1 VSRPRPIGNKG
12 RALKPSK
19 ILSLFWGCLVL
30 HELGSADFRSA
41 SRYLRLGSPRTWA
54 PAPVAPRGRLGE
66 GGELMRHRR
75 PLRKVS
81 KFHGEV
87 PPRRPG
93 GSGNVTQTSAREVQ
107 RAHPVIS
114 IHQFAAKHWRRDP
127 FGSGKKGSRRSWRHF
142 GSRASGAEGPRG
154 GCWPER

>member
-1 VSRPRPIGNKG
+1 MRARLDHCVTFAPYWNKG
-12 RALKPSK
+12 SALKPSK
-19 ILSLFWGCLVL
+19 SPSLFCGCLVL

-41 SRYLRLGSPRTWA
+41 SRNLRSGSPRTWA

-75 PLRKVS
+75 PLREDS

-107 RAHPVIS
+107 RAHPVRYPS
-114 IHQFAAKHWRRDP
+114 VRRQALAP
-127 FGSGKKGSRRSWRHF
+127 RSLRV
-142 GSRASGAEGPRG
+142 GQEGLPKILASLRLANVR
-154 GCWPER
+154 C